1 MDNPIYE
8 IVFIADNQTGIPE
21 QRFEIPLPFNI
32 ADLDAREVIEFTSCL
47 ENLYKDYC
55 ETKLKSYF
63 KTKNID

>member
-1 MDNPIYE
+1 MDFLR

-21 QRFEIPLPFNI
+21 CRFDIPLPFRISNS
-32 ADLDAREVIEFTSCL
+32 DTQEVIEFTSAL

-55 ETKLKSYF
+55 ETRIKSYF